1 MSDSMQLI
9 ICTFDAATRAS
20 EVQEAIRAW
29 DRQIDTVR
37 LGNIAIVQKT
47 SDGQIS
53 FRETEDIG
61 QELGNITGA
70 IAGGVAWFVYAFAGS
85 FGAVAGPMAR
95 FKTEN
100 SVRRLVGDMGF
111 PDPALQEIGAQ
122 LNAGSS
128 ALITL
133 VQSGEISLVI
143 TELQRLG
150 GTIVEHAVAADI
162 VAELMNMS
170 PEEGGK

>member
-1 MSDSMQLI
+1 MSVSMQLI

-20 EVQEAIRAW
+20 EVHEAIRAW
-29 DRQIDTVR
+29 DRQIDAVR
-37 LGNIAIVQKT
+37 LGNVAIVQKS

-61 QELGNITGA
+61 RELSNITGA

-85 FGAVAGPMAR
+85 FGQIAGPWAR
-95 FKTEN
+95 FRAEN

-111 PDPALQEIGAQ
+111 PDYALEDIGNQ
-122 LNAGSS
+122 LDAGSS

-133 VQSGEISLVI
+133 VQPGEAPLVRA
-143 TELQRLG
+143 ELQRLG
-150 GTIVEHAVAADI
+150 GTIVEHEIAPEI
-162 VAELMNMS
+162 VAELLNES
-170 PEEGGK
+170 SAES